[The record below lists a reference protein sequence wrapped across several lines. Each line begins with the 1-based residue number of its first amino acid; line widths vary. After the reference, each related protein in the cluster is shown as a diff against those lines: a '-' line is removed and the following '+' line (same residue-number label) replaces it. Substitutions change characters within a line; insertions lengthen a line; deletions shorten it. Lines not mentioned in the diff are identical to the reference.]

1 MNIARLLHRFLVRQT
16 MPFWAV
22 TYYDRMIEA
31 LAHVYLGPLA
41 DRICK
46 AFPGPIHIL
55 DVGTGTGQLP
65 IMLARKNHQY
75 RITGVD
81 LSESCLRIGGKKAA
95 AAGVGDHIEF
105 ICAGAEDIPLEPGSV
120 NLVVSTCSLHHWR
133 YPVCILRKVSGLLAD
148 KGEIWIMDDWQDASH
163 EDRKK
168 WVELVEGIAGAGILF
183 KCVFWFESRYLAYS
197 QYELERLCE
206 KADLSLF
213 EFSSEG
219 VFFLIRIG
227 MHT

>member
-1 MNIARLLHRFLVRQT
+1 
-16 MPFWAV
+16 
-22 TYYDRMIEA
+22 
-31 LAHVYLGPLA
+31 
-41 DRICK
+41 
-46 AFPGPIHIL
+46 
-55 DVGTGTGQLP
+55 
-65 IMLARKNHQY
+65 MLARKNHQY

-183 KCVFWFESRYLAYS
+183 KCVFWFESRYLAYFHRKGFS
-197 QYELERLCE
+197 
-206 KADLSLF
+206 
-213 EFSSEG
+213 FSSG
-219 VFFLIRIG
+219 SGCIPDQKDHSDSLPSPRKDSGSWGSGI
-227 MHT
+227 